1 MSRRVALMMLILSG
15 LIVASPVANAQV
27 TQTNS
32 ESTVVVTIPS
42 GAGNGPS
49 AAPGYSPANV
59 TVVIGVNATV
69 SWTNDDSVDHTVT
82 STSIPYGGTSL
93 VSGIMAPGATF
104 NATFS
109 VPGTYEYYCSLHAW
123 MTGSVIVL
131 SASTAT
137 TTTHTTAQF
146 PTASL
151 AVVLFAV
158 IVMVVVVAPRVRPT
172 TQCQANGRKQSASFD
187 VFG

>member
-1 MSRRVALMMLILSG
+1 MSFDPSLPDVPRRVAALLLLLSG
-15 LIVASPVANAQV
+15 LTVALPLANAQV
-27 TQTNS
+27 ATTNT
-32 ESTVVVTIPS
+32 ESTVMVQIPS
-42 GAGNGPS
+42 GAGNGPA

-69 SWTNDDSVDHTVT
+69 TWTNDDYVDHTVT

-93 VSGIMAPGATF
+93 ISGIMEPGATF
-104 NATFS
+104 TATFS

-131 SASTAT
+131 PASTAT
-137 TTTHTTAQF
+137 TTTRTTAEF
-146 PTASL
+146 PTAYL

-158 IVMVVVVAPRVRPT
+158 IALVVVVAPRTRPNARRST
-172 TQCQANGRKQSASFD
+172 
-187 VFG
+187 